1 MDIMTDF
8 GVLIIIWFDM
18 INGIPA
24 KISQPSF
31 GTTKTVKSNGGVSS
45 QIKYIF
51 ISPIIRKHDCW
62 VAGNTGMPANLQID
76 SVIRK
81 AVTPV
86 SNVNFNCLP
95 L

>member
-1 MDIMTDF
+1 MTDL
-8 GVLIIIWFDM
+8 GVLIIIWLDM
-18 INGIPA
+18 INDIPA

-45 QIKYIF
+45 QFKYIF
-51 ISPIIRKHDCW
+51 IFPLICKYDRW

-76 SVIRK
+76 SVIRET
-81 AVTPV
+81 VTPV